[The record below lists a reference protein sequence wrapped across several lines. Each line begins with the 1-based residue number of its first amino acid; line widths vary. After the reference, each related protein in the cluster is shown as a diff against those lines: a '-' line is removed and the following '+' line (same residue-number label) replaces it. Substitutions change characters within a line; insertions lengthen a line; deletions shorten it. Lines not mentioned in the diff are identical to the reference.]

1 MPLLK
6 AQCPNCKQWLS
17 VQYSPEMEELMVAC
31 PYCRDKKPFKNWN
44 KKDERRNAEEERKR
58 KEEER
63 KRLEAEEERRRQ
75 EEIRR
80 RQEEENRRRQEE
92 ENRRRQEEENRRRQE
107 EENRR
112 RQEEE
117 NRRRQEEENRI
128 RQEEENRRRQEE
140 ENRRRQEEENRRRQE
155 EEVQRQRAEQERL
168 YREEQE
174 RLRREEE
181 ERKRW
186 QSFTIGTLVALNCG
200 NTYSLFPGRN
210 VVGRMA
216 NSSTADIQIPDLTG
230 QRRMSRSH
238 LVINVLKENGRFVH
252 YASLNSPSVNRTCV
266 NNMPLIYGQQVLLHS
281 GDIIDLPGE
290 SIRFETIENNQE
302 ETELGFI

>member
-80 RQEEENRRRQEE
+80 RQEEENRR
-92 ENRRRQEEENRRRQE
+92 
-107 EENRR
+107 
-112 RQEEE
+112 
-117 NRRRQEEENRI
+117 

>member
-1 MPLLK
+1 MSLLR

-17 VQYSPEMEELMVAC
+17 VNYTPEMEELMVAC
-31 PYCRDKKPFKNWN
+31 PYCRVKTPFVNWN
-44 KKDERRNAEEERKR
+44 KKDERRNAEEEQKR
-58 KEEER
+58 KDEEER
-63 KRLEAEEERRRQ
+63 KRLEAEAERKRQ
-75 EEIRR
+75 EEENRR

-117 NRRRQEEENRI
+117 NRRRQEEEI
-128 RQEEENRRRQEE
+128 
-140 ENRRRQEEENRRRQE
+140 
-155 EEVQRQRAEQERL
+155 QRQRAEQERLYREEQERL

-181 ERKRW
+181 ERNRW
-186 QSFTIGTLVALNCG
+186 QSSTIGTLFALNCG

-266 NNMPLIYGQQVLLHS
+266 NNMPLLYGQQVLLHS
-281 GDIIDLPGE
+281 GDIIDLPDE
-290 SIRFETIENNQE
+290 SIRFDAIEKNQE